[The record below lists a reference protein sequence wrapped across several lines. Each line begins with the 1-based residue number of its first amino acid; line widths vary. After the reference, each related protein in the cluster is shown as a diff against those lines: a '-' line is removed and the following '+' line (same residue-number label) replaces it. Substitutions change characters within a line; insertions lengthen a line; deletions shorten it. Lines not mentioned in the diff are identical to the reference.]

1 MTTILLNWN
10 ILGCIA
16 KEYGKQREK
25 LDLDCTTP
33 WSQSAI
39 GNHDYSD
46 DKPCNDT
53 QFNKELAFSVK
64 LFTDAANN
72 QFRKCLSKNTFFS
85 NNK

>member
-1 MTTILLNWN
+1 MHQNILKFLTWRKAAIWAMALLNWN

-53 QFNKELAFSVK
+53 QFNKELA
-64 LFTDAANN
+64 
-72 QFRKCLSKNTFFS
+72 
-85 NNK
+85 